1 MNPTGALELIVITL
15 FDVYIW
21 IVMARFILQLVRA
34 DFYNPV
40 SQFIVKAT
48 SPVLNPLRR
57 VIPGFGGVDVASIVL
72 LLVLVLI
79 KLAIWLPLNGYN
91 VAAMASPGFVVLLLQ
106 SIANSVI
113 TFFTFCIF
121 IMVILSWVAQGSYNP
136 MADIMRQI
144 TDPIM
149 APARKIIP
157 PMGGLD
163 LSPMVVLLALMAIKV
178 LFNLTNIP

>member
-1 MNPTGALELIVITL
+1 MNPTGALELIIITI

-57 VIPGFGGVDVASIVL
+57 VIPGFGGMDIASIVL

-79 KLAIWLPLNGYN
+79 KLAIWLPLNGYSL
-91 VAAMASPGFVVLLLQ
+91 AAMISPGFFVLLLQ
-106 SIANSVI
+106 SIANSVL

-149 APARKIIP
+149 APARKILP

-163 LSPMVVLLALMAIKV
+163 LSPMIVLLILMAIKV